1 MCFYRLDMPNPRQNV
16 ARQVLKARYFIE
28 PLYQFNGLHYIYTM
42 KILRTPDER
51 YAGLADYPF
60 NPNYTMIKTADGSE
74 LRIHHLDEG
83 PEDGPIV
90 LCMHGQPVW
99 SYLYRKVIPHLTAA
113 GMRVIA
119 PDLVGYGK
127 SDKPAAL
134 EDYSYE
140 NQVAWMGDWL
150 ENNDFNGITFFG
162 QDWGGLI
169 GLRLVV
175 NHSERFE
182 RVVIS
187 NTGLPYNPNVADD
200 VVKKIEDFRANAP
213 TPSIIEMQKALSAM
227 ADSDPAQEFA
237 YWQKFCWETENLPV
251 GFMMSMM
258 LEQPAA
264 PMQAFKFLLHNLGM
278 TNPLPTDVAKAYE
291 APFPDPSYKMGP
303 RAMPSQVPMLP
314 TSPSLEAQ
322 GKAWEFFSQFE
333 KPFLCA
339 FSDNDPVTRNAQA
352 EFLSKVPGTKGLP
365 HTTIKGG
372 GHFVQEM
379 APDQVAKV
387 IVELIHST

>member
-1 MCFYRLDMPNPRQNV
+1 
-16 ARQVLKARYFIE
+16 
-28 PLYQFNGLHYIYTM
+28 M

-51 YAGLADYPF
+51 FAHLADYPF
-60 NPNYTMIKTADGSE
+60 TPNYTNITTDDGSE

-83 PEDGPIV
+83 PADGPLV

-127 SDKPAAL
+127 SDKPAAR

-140 NQVAWMGDWL
+140 RQVQWMGAWL
-150 ENNDFNGITFFG
+150 EANDFSGITFFG
-162 QDWGGLI
+162 QDWGGLV

-175 NHSERFE
+175 NHTARFK

-187 NTGLPYNPNVADD
+187 NTGLPYNPD
-200 VVKKIEDFRANAP
+200 VPQAVVTEVENFRANAP
-213 TPSIIEMQKALSAM
+213 TPSLIEMQQALSSM
-227 ADSDPAQEFA
+227 DGGNPAKKFA
-237 YWQKFCWETENLPV
+237 YWQKWCWETEDLPI
-251 GFMMSMM
+251 GFIMSMM
-258 LEQPAA
+258 LEPPGRAL
-264 PMQAFKFLLHNLGM
+264 QAFKFLLNKVGV
-278 TNPLPTDVAKAYE
+278 TSPLPTPLARAYD

-303 RAMPSQVPMLP
+303 RAMPSQVPTLP

-322 GKAWEFFSQFE
+322 RQAWAFFETFD

-339 FSDNDPVTRNAQA
+339 FADNDPVTRGSEA
-352 EFLSKVPGTKGLP
+352 EFREKVPGTRGLP

-372 GHFVQEM
+372 GHFVQEN
-379 APDQVAKV
+379 APEQVAQV
-387 IVELIHST
+387 IIDLIQST